1 MIKYEKRS
9 KYIVI
14 KKEDVKKYLSNDDIS
29 NLVNILGKISDGRMN
44 DNRCP
49 CNTYY
54 VCDTDEPYAD
64 AVHNVIIGGEAL
76 KNRL

>member
-29 NLVNILGKISDGRMN
+29 NLVNILGKM
-44 DNRCP
+44 
-49 CNTYY
+49 Y
-54 VCDTDEPYAD
+54 VIQMSHTPMLS
-64 AVHNVIIGGEAL
+64 IM
-76 KNRL
+76 